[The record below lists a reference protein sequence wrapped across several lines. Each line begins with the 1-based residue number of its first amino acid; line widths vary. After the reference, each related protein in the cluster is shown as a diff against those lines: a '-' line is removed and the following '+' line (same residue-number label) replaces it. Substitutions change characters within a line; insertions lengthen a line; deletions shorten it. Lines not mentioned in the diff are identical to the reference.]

1 MRLQEYGSCIQPWCS
16 SLCLSRT
23 STWWNSSL
31 QLVITSVGHIQWP
44 LLFGLRRVSVY
55 HVIAFSA
62 HSLLDSRLSW
72 LPCRLTFLVHPCV
85 RVLFHGHIFFCSPP
99 DVTVFHPY
107 SVLWLLPTA
116 LQTRSSALT
125 AVWWVSCLLAE
136 PKDLLLGNERTSFS
150 CSSWIFF

>member
-1 MRLQEYGSCIQPWCS
+1 MAHVFSLDAPHCVYPGLPHDETLLYSS
-16 SLCLSRT
+16 SL
-23 STWWNSSL
+23 
-31 QLVITSVGHIQWP
+31 P
-44 LLFGLRRVSVY
+44 LLAIFSGPYCLAFEGCLY

-99 DVTVFHPY
+99 DVTIFHPY

-125 AVWWVSCLLAE
+125 AV
-136 PKDLLLGNERTSFS
+136 
-150 CSSWIFF
+150 